1 MRSHP
6 AVRPPT
12 YRGIAVSTDDAAV
25 TRDVPARMMNILIN
39 GSERLLKLQA
49 ETVSSA
55 LSGSFGRVDAPTS
68 VGAAMSTLWQLPALY
83 GALFEEMADN
93 ARRSFHIVSGMQ
105 NELVDLACESLAHS
119 APVVAE
125 AMSTGNALFADR
137 RHRSV
142 VIHFPERRHLRAW
155 RAS

>member
-1 MRSHP
+1 M
-6 AVRPPT
+6 
-12 YRGIAVSTDDAAV
+12 STDDVAD
-25 TRDVPARMMNILIN
+25 TRDLPARMMDILID

-49 ETVSSA
+49 ETLSSA

-68 VGAAMSTLWQLPALY
+68 AGAALSTLWQLPALY

-93 ARRSFHIVSGMQ
+93 ARRSFHIVSDMQ
-105 NELVDLACESLAHS
+105 NELVDLACASLAHS
-119 APVVAE
+119 APAVAE

-142 VIHFPERRHLRAW
+142 VINFPERRHLRAW
-155 RAS
+155 RVS

>member
-1 MRSHP
+1 MITLDLDS
-6 AVRPPT
+6 VRDLT
-12 YRGIAVSTDDAAV
+12 FRWMGIMTEGGERLIRLQLDSLATALPGGVCEGEALTPVGDAVST
-25 TRDVPARMMNILIN
+25 M
-39 GSERLLKLQA
+39 
-49 ETVSSA
+49 
-55 LSGSFGRVDAPTS
+55 
-68 VGAAMSTLWQLPALY
+68 WCLPLLY
-83 GALFEEMADN
+83 GALFERVTETT
-93 ARRSFHIVSGMQ
+93 RRSFHIVSGMQ

-119 APVVAE
+119 APAVAE

>member
-1 MRSHP
+1 MSN
-6 AVRPPT
+6 
-12 YRGIAVSTDDAAV
+12 DDAAGAQ
-25 TRDVPARMMNILIN
+25 DVSARMMNILID
-39 GSERLLKLQA
+39 GSERLFKLQA

-68 VGAAMSTLWQLPALY
+68 VGAAMSTLWQLPVLY

-93 ARRSFHIVSGMQ
+93 ARRSFHIVSDIQ
-105 NELVDLACESLAHS
+105 NELVDLACESLVHS
-119 APVVAE
+119 APAVAE

-142 VIHFPERRHLRAW
+142 VINFPERRHLRVW